1 MEKVPRIKELKEK
14 PLLDKKDKSILKQI
28 MIQQSFFYLRIIKRT
43 KHISMTNR
51 HSIKSIHD
59 NHLGIA
65 CIAVEKVVQ
74 WRYHFKWVLF
84 LSLGFTVTQDRIY
97 GALLRRMRGEGG
109 AVWSTPVAP
118 RRSSNT
124 GEGPNGRGAL
134 NSRQYLLFKINFLR
148 LVFFLSHIFFRPT
161 QGWGWGSILTWVC

>member
-1 MEKVPRIKELKEK
+1 MAGNQHFRGAHSNVKPLHFLPAFITVEKVPRIKELKEK

-28 MIQQSFFYLRIIKRT
+28 MIRQSFFYLRIIKRT

-84 LSLGFTVTQDRIY
+84 LSPLFTVTQDRNRMARVS
-97 GALLRRMRGEGG
+97 GACVKKGG
-109 AVWSTPVAP
+109 CMI
-118 RRSSNT
+118 
-124 GEGPNGRGAL
+124 
-134 NSRQYLLFKINFLR
+134 NSRCSQTELKHRWGGQRPGCPEYTAVFIN
-148 LVFFLSHIFFRPT
+148 
-161 QGWGWGSILTWVC
+161 